1 MTTDNPLQTLQSLA
15 QRKTNATI
23 SIAADLANDNLNSIC
38 RFALSW
44 ISNGKVQGL
53 SYLIKPPT
61 DEFTFRKVTP
71 DMVADR
77 PSFADI
83 WDSEISALLHE
94 SLLSAYHSE
103 HLFLAIKASYEA
115 SGRPFVMEDVYIRD
129 LQFLAVTYLADL
141 GNSSFT
147 SIMHYMKIPVD
158 LDDALSRAMGC
169 ACGLN
174 WLERLFPVSS
184 YGIPLSSIMA
194 GALRPPSPEEQKAAR
209 EAEDK
214 KYSRLVHYTK
224 VCFIPFVILCTLLT
238 GYYLHRYNEIQRTEV
253 DFSAYSATEMPSHDT
268 EAAKLPD
275 LDTTKPY
282 IMLRGTYILPN
293 KEHIPDFLQAVK
305 AQDVGKIRTMV
316 RADKV
321 IVFAGPTQIQIT
333 GPTEPNG
340 FVPVKVLNGDY
351 ADTTGYAPY
360 TMISQQ

>member
-1 MTTDNPLQTLQSLA
+1 MAADNPLQALQSLA
-15 QRKTNATI
+15 ARKTNATI

-44 ISNGKVQGL
+44 ISNGKVEGI

-61 DEFTFRKVTP
+61 NEFTFRKVTP

-77 PSFADI
+77 LSFADV
-83 WDSEISALLHE
+83 WDTEISPLIHE
-94 SLLSAYHSE
+94 SLLSAYQSE

-129 LQFLAVTYLADL
+129 LQFLATTYVADL

-147 SIMHYMKIPVD
+147 SIMHYMKISVD

-194 GALRPPSPEEQKAAR
+194 GALRPPSLEEQKAKR
-209 EAEDK
+209 EADEQ
-214 KYSRLVHYTK
+214 KYSRLVHYTRI
-224 VCFIPFVILCTLLT
+224 CFIPFVILCTLLT
-238 GYYLHRYNEIQRTEV
+238 GYYLYRYQEIQRTTV
-253 DFSAYSATEMPSHDT
+253 DFSSYSATEMPSQETNSSSLPTFDT
-268 EAAKLPD
+268 AKSHL
-275 LDTTKPY
+275 
-282 IMLRGTYILPN
+282 MLRGTYILPA
-293 KEHIPDFLQAVK
+293 KEHIPDFIQAVK
-305 AQDVGKIRTMV
+305 DQDVGKIRTMV
-316 RADKV
+316 RSDKV
-321 IVFAGPTQIQIT
+321 IVFAGPTSIQIT
-333 GPTEPNG
+333 GQPESNG
-340 FVPVKVLNGDY
+340 FVPVKVLDGEYTDM
-351 ADTTGYAPY
+351 TGYAPY